1 MAPVVMGALKCAH
14 QSLHSSGGAVKALTR
29 SDNLDLD
36 DATLTTANTVDGVDA
51 EPAADKQPGHQK
63 LSHRIPLSEHAC
75 QGCAP
80 LLFFGS
86 DNLLP
91 AQKRVLRPSGGS
103 ERMLSAVIFKPHQSV
118 VYVQRRTLIRPLT
131 EPLQRLASARS
142 GCRHRPVGP
151 LGPLQVS
158 LRTLRE
164 HLADE
169 LVAST
174 SVRPHSTL

>member
-1 MAPVVMGALKCAH
+1 M
-14 QSLHSSGGAVKALTR
+14 SGLR
-29 SDNLDLD
+29 
-36 DATLTTANTVDGVDA
+36 TVA
-51 EPAADKQPGHQK
+51 
-63 LSHRIPLSEHAC
+63 
-75 QGCAP
+75 
-80 LLFFGS
+80 FFGS

-103 ERMLSAVIFKPHQSV
+103 EGMLSTVIFKPHQSV
-118 VYVQRRTLIRPLT
+118 VYVQQILIRPLT

-174 SVRPHSTL
+174 SVRPHSTP

>member
-1 MAPVVMGALKCAH
+1 MLVLVINHQPHRTRTELRRKLVRCLACHPSTFSRVGASDKP
-14 QSLHSSGGAVKALTR
+14 GAV
-29 SDNLDLD
+29 
-36 DATLTTANTVDGVDA
+36 
-51 EPAADKQPGHQK
+51 H
-63 LSHRIPLSEHAC
+63 
-75 QGCAP
+75 
-80 LLFFGS
+80 
-86 DNLLP
+86 
-91 AQKRVLRPSGGS
+91 
-103 ERMLSAVIFKPHQSV
+103 
-118 VYVQRRTLIRPLT
+118 TLIRPLT

-174 SVRPHSTL
+174 SVRL